1 MNCHVRFLPS
11 VREQKKGR
19 RSCCTPRRAAGFVGP
34 CDPRSW
40 FQGTPAER
48 ASLYFFGPCG
58 PRPWFLERPPSDRP
72 CTSSAL
78 ATRGRG
84 SKEPPPSGRPCTSL
98 ALAARGRGSWNDR
111 RATVPPCPEVVD
123 VTELR

>member
-1 MNCHVRFLPS
+1 MFGSFLPFANK
-11 VREQKKGR
+11 KKGR
-19 RSCCTPRRAAGFVGP
+19 RSCCTPRRTAGFVGP

-58 PRPWFLERPPSDRP
+58 PRPWFLERPPSGRP

-78 ATRGRG
+78 T
-84 SKEPPPSGRPCTSL
+84 
-98 ALAARGRGSWNDR
+98 ARGRGSWNDR
-111 RATVPPCPEVVD
+111 RAAVPPCHEVVD